1 MPRRTGS
8 AGIFAI
14 SIALMVYHT
23 DAADSVTLSE
33 LVCDSQI
40 YDIKD
45 GDSLLIKWDGT
56 ELPKYCR
63 LGFEAPDTSS
73 WTCFNIEKFRLYNC
87 KFYIEI
93 YKNFEKYS
101 SKRYDCS
108 STDIDDEYCLQSQK
122 ITYLKFTYNHTG
134 IASFSPH
141 VRLSVSVQHKEADAV
156 ASPEVSGFN
165 VLPIILILGV
175 VGGGGALIKHK
186 HGLTCLRETLGALWE
201 CLNDSVCCIIKAVSC
216 ESSRAV
222 QEDTSRNRTEH
233 TDIAITFEPG
243 VTLSR
248 HNSMLSLGILASVIP
263 NNSNNRSR
271 ANDNATEDTS
281 RNRTEEPFLPS
292 SDTESYTTLSED
304 NSLLSLDI
312 DDGFTEE
319 PLDPSTPPTDNIY
332 DPPSYVV
339 PLPDSIAAPRTLAV
353 NDIVDPPPY
362 VAPPSPEEPPPSYY
376 DVVTMNK

>member
-156 ASPEVSGFN
+156 ASPEATLIGN
-165 VLPIILILGV
+165 ILGGLVGLIFFGCVIAVFWNV
-175 VGGGGALIKHK
+175 VKRCYGDLGMPCREACEGICIFLGGVCNQISDLLDCGCVTRRRAEPTTYRDDTRH
-186 HGLTCLRETLGALWE
+186 ETTIFSAQPQPQE
-201 CLNDSVCCIIKAVSC
+201 QEITITIAT
-216 ESSRAV
+216 SS
-222 QEDTSRNRTEH
+222 N
-233 TDIAITFEPG
+233 
-243 VTLSR
+243 LSR
-248 HNSMLSLGILASVIP
+248 TVSLDSLYTLDSLPMELVPSAP
-263 NNSNNRSR
+263 PADNNS
-271 ANDNATEDTS
+271 AI
-281 RNRTEEPFLPS
+281 LPYP
-292 SDTESYTTLSED
+292 DR
-304 NSLLSLDI
+304 
-312 DDGFTEE
+312 
-319 PLDPSTPPTDNIY
+319 DP
-332 DPPSYVV
+332 
-339 PLPDSIAAPRTLAV
+339 PLPDL
-353 NDIVDPPPY
+353 
-362 VAPPSPEEPPPSYY
+362 PPPSYY
-376 DVVTMNK
+376 DVVTESKRQYSL

>member
-156 ASPEVSGFN
+156 ASPEVSEITRNILAIGVAIGFIVCFVAVKKREHLKN
-165 VLPIILILGV
+165 CKEYMECIACLPCALCELICTACRSLKNRCRDCV
-175 VGGGGALIKHK
+175 TSVDIDCSQPL
-186 HGLTCLRETLGALWE
+186 
-201 CLNDSVCCIIKAVSC
+201 VCCQPRS
-216 ESSRAV
+216 
-222 QEDTSRNRTEH
+222 QEPNARDAPTPTVHSQTTEFGNYVADFD
-233 TDIAITFEPG
+233 DIT
-243 VTLSR
+243 
-248 HNSMLSLGILASVIP
+248 
-263 NNSNNRSR
+263 
-271 ANDNATEDTS
+271 
-281 RNRTEEPFLPS
+281 TEESAHPS
-292 SDTESYTTLSED
+292 AA
-304 NSLLSLDI
+304 
-312 DDGFTEE
+312 
-319 PLDPSTPPTDNIY
+319 PTDNGW
-332 DPPSYVV
+332 
-339 PLPDSIAAPRTLAV
+339 A
-353 NDIVDPPPY
+353 PPPY
-362 VAPPSPEEPPPSYY
+362 VAPPPDESVPEAPPPSYY
-376 DVVTMNK
+376 DVITGSVSVSKA

>member
-156 ASPEVSGFN
+156 ASPEEFNVGHVFGIVSGSL
-165 VLPIILILGV
+165 VICACAGILKAICERFFENCRESCNEVCGCIPYILCGIRECIAGCFGCEKKEDADPEENTETV
-175 VGGGGALIKHK
+175 V
-186 HGLTCLRETLGALWE
+186 TQEPLRVYTI
-201 CLNDSVCCIIKAVSC
+201 NDSVVNRTSAVSLDTIDSL
-216 ESSRAV
+216 EERDSLIGGNGRN
-222 QEDTSRNRTEH
+222 EDNEWDPPDYVPPMPPTAPPADS
-233 TDIAITFEPG
+233 
-243 VTLSR
+243 LSD
-248 HNSMLSLGILASVIP
+248 LSPHYVAPYPSAP
-263 NNSNNRSR
+263 RS
-271 ANDNATEDTS
+271 DS
-281 RNRTEEPFLPS
+281 
-292 SDTESYTTLSED
+292 LSE
-304 NSLLSLDI
+304 
-312 DDGFTEE
+312 
-319 PLDPSTPPTDNIY
+319 
-332 DPPSYVV
+332 
-339 PLPDSIAAPRTLAV
+339 A
-353 NDIVDPPPY
+353 PPPY
-362 VAPPSPEEPPPSYY
+362 VAPSPSARRSDSISDAPPPYVAPSPSASRSDSLSEAPPPSYY
-376 DVVTMNK
+376 DYVTDNFS